1 MQYQDKGLVVLGFNC
16 SDDKQIALEMLA
28 DNGVTFPNIIDSSDA
43 AVKVC
48 FQQYQGKWGSA
59 VPMSYVI
66 DREGKVVNAWYGYE
80 QGHPKVREFLE
91 KMGITEAMP
100 TP

>member
-1 MQYQDKGLVVLGFNC
+1 MYLQLAELGNHQPTL
-16 SDDKQIALEMLA
+16 SRSHAA
-28 DNGVTFPNIIDSSDA
+28 SSGYVWA
-43 AVKVC
+43 TTPPLRTSQRSRETHGRPRHKT
-48 FQQYQGKWGSA
+48 G
-59 VPMSYVI
+59 YVI

-91 KMGITEAMP
+91 KMGIPEAAP